1 MNTKLII
8 RGALV
13 TADKDMR
20 IYYRK
25 APVLIF
31 GLLFPLF
38 MFISFYIGRAIDI
51 VEFFPGFLA
60 MTIFFTASSVGPL
73 ITPWEKQARTYER
86 LLSYPVTVSTII
98 LGDMAASAV
107 FGLGISAIIFGIG
120 IIALG
125 ITVSSPLAFVG
136 VVLAGSV
143 CFASLGVLLASPSS
157 GSPSNIMMISS
168 LVRFPLIFVSGIF
181 VPLSEL
187 AGIRLAVS
195 YLSPLTYLV
204 DACNG
209 TMVGESSFSP
219 LIGIFALCCISV
231 VFLVAT
237 RVIQQRMI
245 IKGL

>member
-1 MNTKLII
+1 MNLRLMM

-38 MFISFYIGRAIDI
+38 MFVSFYIGRTIDI
-51 VEFFPGFLA
+51 AAFFPGFLA
-60 MTIFFTASSVGPL
+60 MTLFFTSSSVGPL

-107 FGLGISAIIFGIG
+107 FGLGISAIVFAIG
-120 IIALG
+120 IVALG
-125 ITVSSPLAFVG
+125 ATVTSLLAFAG
-136 VVLAGSV
+136 AMLAGCV

-157 GSPSNIMMISS
+157 GSPPNIMMLSS
-168 LVRFPLIFVSGIF
+168 LVRFPLIFLSGIF
-181 VPLSEL
+181 IPLSEL

-209 TMVGESSFSP
+209 AMGRGSVFSP
-219 LIGIFALCCISV
+219 AVDILALCCISA
-231 VFLVAT
+231 VFLAAT
-237 RVIQQRMI
+237 RAIQQRMVM
-245 IKGL
+245 KGL